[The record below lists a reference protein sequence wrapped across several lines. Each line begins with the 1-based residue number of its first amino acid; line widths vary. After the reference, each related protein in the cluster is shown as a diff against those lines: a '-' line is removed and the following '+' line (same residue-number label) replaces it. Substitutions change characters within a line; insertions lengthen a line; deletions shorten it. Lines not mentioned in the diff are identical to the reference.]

1 MGQRLATAVAGGKGT
16 QKGMG
21 GAGVGG
27 GNDIPSPSS
36 PTLGIHGKLR
46 SPFIGEEGEKP
57 QFRGSGGGGLGGLLG
72 GGVNRFAGGIFR
84 GFGQRGKTDKSY
96 SKSYLDESKG

>member
-1 MGQRLATAVAGGKGT
+1 MGQRLATAVAGRGT

-21 GAGVGG
+21 GKGMEA
-27 GNDIPSPSS
+27 GNDIPSPSAPS
-36 PTLGIHGKLR
+36 LH
-46 SPFIGEEGEKP
+46 SPFIGTDGEKP

-84 GFGQRGKTDKSY
+84 GFGQRGFGKTDKSY
-96 SKSYLDESKG
+96 SKSYLDEAKN

>member
-1 MGQRLATAVAGGKGT
+1 MGQRLATTVAGGRGT

-21 GAGVGG
+21 GKGMEA
-27 GNDIPSPSS
+27 GNDIPSPSAPS
-36 PTLGIHGKLR
+36 LH
-46 SPFIGEEGEKP
+46 SPFIGTDGEKL